1 MILKTE
7 NNIEITNNVELD
19 LDELKDSLLN
29 SICENNKAFIKSQQ
43 IDDPEIS
50 IQEKYRLLNEILL
63 NKPHSQFLSRY
74 RHIIQPEHLQYFES
88 RNYEGEEHFLVQH
101 YLTEIRSANENRSQ
115 LIKNRRYCCL
125 LKLISDKK
133 YFSPS
138 EMMGREPLLYD
149 QLIGQYQT
157 EAEKKACRRPD
168 AKTDTLVDILFQG
181 IDRDHNTELENKQRT
196 EENDMMDVITLDD
209 DEDSEDSYDSDS
221 TDPEAAEDKR
231 SKWGNFEEKPTE
243 AEQPC
248 TSSSVVKRSKKE
260 IKQRKRLANMITAGE
275 RDLLKDEF
283 LGIMHSNFLS
293 GKDKEFFD
301 YSQVDQN
308 SEYDNIEENCQDLE
322 DKYFDDDDSQ
332 NSAMDHEDNN
342 TNDIVKAEESSED
355 DLDVYMQHIQQHL
368 HKQEKEIFQEEFD
381 DD

>member
-7 NNIEITNNVELD
+7 NDTVIVNSVGSD

-50 IQEKYRLLNEILL
+50 AQEKYRLLNERLL

-74 RHIIQPEHLQYFES
+74 RHIIQPQHLQYFES
-88 RNYEGEEHFLVQH
+88 KNYEGEEHFLVQH
-101 YLTEIRSANENRSQ
+101 YLAEIRSANENRSQ

-125 LKLISDKK
+125 LKLIHDKK

-181 IDRDHNTELENKQRT
+181 IDRDHNTDLENKQRT
-196 EENDMMDVITLDD
+196 EEIEMMEMITLDD
-209 DEDSEDSYDSDS
+209 DGDSQDSYNSDS
-221 TDPEAAEDKR
+221 TDPEAAEEKR
-231 SKWGNFEEKPTE
+231 SQWGNFEDKVN
-243 AEQPC
+243 ASEQPC

-260 IKQRKRLANMITAGE
+260 IKQRKKLANLITAGE

-283 LGIMHSNFLS
+283 LGIMQSNFLN

-308 SEYDNIEENCQDLE
+308 SEYDNNEENGQDLE
-322 DKYFDDDDSQ
+322 DKYFDDDSQ
-332 NSAMDHEDNN
+332 NSAMDHEINS
-342 TNDIVKAEESSED
+342 TNDVVKAEESSED

-368 HKQEKEIFQEEFD
+368 HKQEKEIFEEEFED
-381 DD
+381 D

>member
-1 MILKTE
+1 MILKSE
-7 NNIEITNNVELD
+7 NTNTVVINNDGLD

-29 SICENNKAFIKSQQ
+29 SICENDKAYIKSQQ

-50 IQEKYRLLNEILL
+50 IQEKYRILNEILL

-74 RHIIQPEHLQYFES
+74 RHIIQPQHLEYFES
-88 RNYEGEEHFLVQH
+88 KNYEGEEHYLVQH
-101 YLTEIRSANENRSQ
+101 YVTEIRSANENRSQ

-125 LKLISDKK
+125 LKLIHDKN

-149 QLIGQYQT
+149 QLIGKYQT

-181 IDRDHNTELENKQRT
+181 IDRDHNTELENKQRI
-196 EENDMMDVITLDD
+196 EENDMMDVLTLDD
-209 DEDSEDSYDSDS
+209 DEDSQDSINSDS
-221 TDPEAAEDKR
+221 TDPEAAEEKR
-231 SKWGNFEEKPTE
+231 SQWGNFEEKENIT
-243 AEQPC
+243 EQPC

-260 IKQRKRLANMITAGE
+260 IKQRKKLANLITAGE

-293 GKDKEFFD
+293 GKDREFFD

-308 SEYDNIEENCQDLE
+308 SEYDNIEENGQDFE
-322 DKYFDDDDSQ
+322 DKYFDDDSQ
-332 NSAMDHEDNN
+332 NSVMDQEVN
-342 TNDIVKAEESSED
+342 TNDVVKAEESSED

-368 HKQEKEIFQEEFD
+368 HKQEKEIFHEEFD

>member
-1 MILKTE
+1 MILKSE
-7 NNIEITNNVELD
+7 NTDTFISNGDGLD

-29 SICENNKAFIKSQQ
+29 NICENNKAFIKSQQ

-50 IQEKYRLLNEILL
+50 IQEKYRILNEILL

-74 RHIIQPEHLQYFES
+74 RHIILPQHLVYFES
-88 RNYEGEEHFLVQH
+88 KSYEGEEHFLVQH
-101 YLTEIRSANENRSQ
+101 YVAEIKSANENRSQ

-125 LKLISDKK
+125 LKLINDKK

-149 QLIGQYQT
+149 QLIGKYQT

-168 AKTDTLVDILFQG
+168 AKTDTLVDILFQN

-196 EENDMMDVITLDD
+196 EENDMMDVLTLDD
-209 DEDSEDSYDSDS
+209 DEDSQDSINSDS
-221 TDPEAAEDKR
+221 TDPEAAEEKR
-231 SKWGNFEEKPTE
+231 SQWGNFEDKPNTS
-243 AEQPC
+243 EQPC

-260 IKQRKRLANMITAGE
+260 IKQRKKLANLITAGE

-293 GKDKEFFD
+293 GKDKEYFD

-308 SEYDNIEENCQDLE
+308 SEYDNIEENGQDLE
-322 DKYFDDDDSQ
+322 DKYFDDDSQ
-332 NSAMDHEDNN
+332 NSAMDQEVNS
-342 TNDIVKAEESSED
+342 NDVVKAEESSED

-368 HKQEKEIFQEEFD
+368 HKQEREIFQEEFD